1 MPFFLNQ
8 EKRRVKSHHLSLC
21 PKGRWAWEGNVPE
34 SSDSVNN
41 LNLAFMAYP
50 VIQHPFWGL
59 RCTRRSLDIK
69 VKVPPFLSP
78 FPRAVTPNLC
88 DQKL

>member
-1 MPFFLNQ
+1 M
-8 EKRRVKSHHLSLC
+8 
-21 PKGRWAWEGNVPE
+21 PE
-34 SSDSVNN
+34 SSDSANN
-41 LNLAFMAYP
+41 LDLAFVAYP